1 MKLKLNSKITLVFGE
16 PVGLTDDERCSRA
29 WHFGAVYSDGRSD
42 TIIQGYSS
50 QFHDGESVADIAKT
64 VEEHAQKA
72 RATAD
77 ATVVTEPVVKTD
89 TQPEARTFG
98 FQIPE

>member
-50 QFHDGESVADIAKT
+50 QFHDGESVADIART
-64 VEEHAQKA
+64 VDEYNKRVHADA
-72 RATAD
+72 AATATPLV
-77 ATVVTEPVVKTD
+77 AETVVEAD
-89 TQPEARTFG
+89 TQPEARAFG
-98 FQIPE
+98 FH